1 MEDGKQPKNSQKED
15 ELSPEAKRKVKEAL
29 GLPTGNT
36 PSAATSTQGGEQP
49 SLAQSVSELATLVEF
64 GRYAAF
70 CAESDSFDEIDWIA
84 LFDLMIKH
92 AITARQLV
100 LFGQVGESDFSK
112 LKS

>member
-1 MEDGKQPKNSQKED
+1 MEGKKQTED
-15 ELSPEAKRKVKEAL
+15 SHQEDQLSPEAKRRAREVF
-29 GLPTGNT
+29 GLPEGNGSRLVAS
-36 PSAATSTQGGEQP
+36 PHDDEQP

-70 CAESDSFDEIDWIA
+70 CAESESFDEVDWVA

-100 LFGQVGESDFSK
+100 LFGRVDSSDLARFE
-112 LKS
+112 